1 MGLCF
6 SRPHS
11 DEEQQRGSRGA
22 NHGRPLAAAAAAVDF
37 GRSERWAL
45 EQPVTRK
52 GLERQR
58 NEFWETAP
66 YYEGRAEIWQALRVA
81 SESADA
87 QLAMAILDS
96 IAVTVPTGRFTDGVY
111 DERGVC
117 YKVPQFCVSE
127 PTNIIGDEDDDDIRS
142 GKSAGATSREEEAP
156 TQPVVVRLCS
166 GGDVRLALAP
176 DTTVAQMEQR
186 LADGGHVPAG
196 ARVRMFYLGRLL
208 SPAVAPVRDMRLP
221 GDAVLQ
227 AMHA

>member
-6 SRPHS
+6 SRPHT
-11 DEEQQRGSRGA
+11 EVGQQQSPRASPRTGQSSS
-22 NHGRPLAAAAAAVDF
+22 HTVDF
-37 GRSERWAL
+37 GHTEQWTM
-45 EQPVTRK
+45 EQPVSRK

-66 YYEGRAEIWQALRVA
+66 YYEGSAEIWQALRVV
-81 SESADA
+81 SESTDT

-96 IAVTVPTGRFTDGVY
+96 ISVTVPTGRFVDGVY

-127 PTNIIGDEDDDDIRS
+127 PANIIDDGDDAQSDKSVAALS
-142 GKSAGATSREEEAP
+142 GAGTSRDAL
-156 TQPVVVRLCS
+156 TQPVLVRLFS
-166 GGDVRLALAP
+166 GGDVRLALAS
-176 DTTVAQMEQR
+176 DTTVAQMEQK
-186 LADGGHVPAG
+186 LSDGGHVPTG
-196 ARVRMFYLGRLL
+196 ARVRFFYLGRLL
-208 SPAVAPVRDMRLP
+208 SPAVAPVRDMQLP

>member
-1 MGLCF
+1 MGFCF
-6 SRPHS
+6 SRPHA
-11 DEEQQRGSRGA
+11 DEEQQQPASRGA
-22 NHGRPLAAAAAAVDF
+22 SNGRPTVGVVDF
-37 GRSERWAL
+37 GRTERWAS

-127 PTNIIGDEDDDDIRS
+127 PTNIIGDDDDDDDIRS
-142 GKSAGATSREEEAP
+142 GKSVGATSREEAAL

-166 GGDVRLALAP
+166 GGDVRLALAS

-196 ARVRMFYLGRLL
+196 VRVRLFYLGKLL